1 VAVAAL
7 DVDVASVE
15 EDVDGLANTIEQ
27 VVRCGFGANAVQF
40 GANEAGAFLAHE
52 LALALLP
59 CAAGKRFPRLQD
71 VEARGAGVLGHQG
84 PRPKVLQ
91 RFDVLLRQS
100 EAEPGKILR
109 DMVQYRI
116 ARDA

>member
-1 VAVAAL
+1 MAAAL
-7 DVDVASVE
+7 DEDVASVE
-15 EDVDGLANTIEQ
+15 EDVDGLADAIEQ
-27 VVRCGFGANAVQF
+27 VVRYGLGADAVELR
-40 GANEAGAFLAHE
+40 ADEAGAFLAHE

-59 CAAGKRFPRLQD
+59 SATVDGRPRLQD
-71 VEARGAGVLGHQG
+71 VEACGAGVLGHQG

-91 RFDVLLRQS
+91 RFDVFLRQS
-100 EAEPGKILR
+100 EAEPRKLLR